1 MDLTTTDQLVESF
14 KKAFPDFKSF
24 EDSGATLKREELDYK
39 HELSTAF
46 RELGDLLLNEECPD
60 FIEQFQD
67 LLKRKL
73 DSTNKPQNLV
83 GWREQEALSNVLNS
97 GEPTRN
103 EFCSQ
108 VHKLLVAA
116 DDRTSVG
123 TAIDDFVEWIVDHKL
138 SAAQTKVWPTLILS
152 LWRPEMYIFIKPR
165 FFDSVLERLGFEKL
179 GSGTRLT
186 GEAYRRVMKDLET
199 IKSHLSSLHISNFIE
214 LQSFLWMIDSSSA
227 NGPRTSLVKRMG
239 CGSAQSGIFCS

>member
-24 EDSGATLKREELDYK
+24 EDPGATLKREELDYK

-46 RELGDLLLNEECPD
+46 RELGDLLRNEECPD

-73 DSTNKPQNLV
+73 DSTNKAQNLV

-152 LWRPEMYIFIKPR
+152 LWRPEMYIFLQGIIRCHIMNTSVESTLR
-165 FFDSVLERLGFEKL
+165 FGVLGR
-179 GSGTRLT
+179 STRTLQF
-186 GEAYRRVMKDLET
+186 GIYRCQPSCCVPEVVEPPTLFKIL
-199 IKSHLSSLHISNFIE
+199 HAFVSSE
-214 LQSFLWMIDSSSA
+214 
-227 NGPRTSLVKRMG
+227 
-239 CGSAQSGIFCS
+239 